1 MAALTLQQQSELGD
15 TRFRDGRHV
24 FKKSKLFTSQRLT
37 RFNTFE
43 NTLKSVHNQTH
54 HLSSMFCSLLKQVK
68 PAQFK
73 TATSS
78 SLRLFSSSSQVLSGH
93 SKWATIKHKKAAN
106 DAARSQQTHKMALK
120 ITAFAKQGGTD
131 LGTNLQLA
139 YAVDKAKEM
148 SVPKKVIENAIKRG
162 SGELKN
168 DAKMETVIYE
178 GLAPGG
184 VAVVIEAYTDNKNRS
199 IGFVR
204 PCFNKFS
211 LNMTPTLYMFERK
224 GMILLDVKDTTFDDA
239 FEELLEL
246 GCEDIN
252 EVEPEEGE
260 TQEGNLIEIIS
271 SPTDFG
277 KIAKQLKD
285 EGKYTIKDM
294 QIGYHPIEDMM
305 VEVTDEDTKAS
316 LEKFI
321 GMLEDVDDVTQV
333 YTNLKE
339 E

>member
-1 MAALTLQQQSELGD
+1 M
-15 TRFRDGRHV
+15 
-24 FKKSKLFTSQRLT
+24 
-37 RFNTFE
+37 E
-43 NTLKSVHNQTH
+43 NV
-54 HLSSMFCSLLKQVK
+54 V
-68 PAQFK
+68 
-73 TATSS
+73 
-78 SLRLFSSSSQVLSGH
+78 
-93 SKWATIKHKKAAN
+93 
-106 DAARSQQTHKMALK
+106 
-120 ITAFAKQGGTD
+120 
-131 LGTNLQLA
+131 
-139 YAVDKAKEM
+139 
-148 SVPKKVIENAIKRG
+148 
-162 SGELKN
+162 
-168 DAKMETVIYE
+168 YE

-271 SPTDFG
+271 SPTEFG

-339 E
+339 